1 MRKKRAKQLKAKVI
15 SDAKEKGVVLNPM
28 KLEYHYN
35 KLKKSYKTELA
46 K

>member
-15 SDAKEKGVVLNPM
+15 SDAKEKGIVLNPA
-28 KLEYHYN
+28 KLEYYYN
-35 KLKKSYKTELA
+35 KLKSNYKNELS